1 MINVFE
7 FQFQDGDFVEV
18 SLIFLAFHFLV
29 PKPVGLVAG
38 FIYLQVFSKY
48 TCYFV
53 FKSHDRSEHSCR
65 ALLGFPFFV
74 FFFKKKFSSL
84 FKLGFKR
91 FD

>member
-38 FIYLQVFSKY
+38 FFYLQVFFKY
-48 TCYFV
+48 TC
-53 FKSHDRSEHSCR
+53 
-65 ALLGFPFFV
+65 
-74 FFFKKKFSSL
+74 
-84 FKLGFKR
+84 
-91 FD
+91 